1 MMGVPIPESANIF
14 VDNESVVKSSMNP
27 ETTLKKKHVSIAY
40 HKARESFAANI
51 ITIYFVPSSENLADL
66 FTKSLPV
73 VRRKEL
79 FRAGIFY

>member
-40 HKARESFAANI
+40 QKARESFAANI

-66 FTKSLPV
+66 FTKSLPI
-73 VRRKEL
+73 VRRIEL